1 MYNGYTVVDAHAHI
15 FPDKIAERAT
25 EGISHFY
32 DLPMRH
38 QGSMEQLL
46 ASGDPAG
53 IDGYLVCSTATH
65 PAQAEAIN
73 NYIGCVLKEYPQCV
87 GFAALHP
94 FSENLTE
101 EFEKILKMPFK
112 GIKLHPDFQEFL
124 MDDPNVYP
132 MYDMI
137 SQMGM
142 PILMHM
148 GDKTRPY
155 STPARLA
162 KVLEDFP
169 KLRVIGAHLGGYQHW
184 EEAAEILKPS
194 ERLKFDTSS
203 SLDFMTPED
212 AAGYIRRH
220 GVENCFFG
228 VDFPMWDHKEEL
240 ERFFRLNLTDKE
252 NRMILAE
259 NFIEWIRQG

>member
-1 MYNGYTVVDAHAHI
+1 
-15 FPDKIAERAT
+15 
-25 EGISHFY
+25 
-32 DLPMRH
+32 
-38 QGSMEQLL
+38 
-46 ASGDPAG
+46 
-53 IDGYLVCSTATH
+53 
-65 PAQAEAIN
+65 
-73 NYIGCVLKEYPQCV
+73 
-87 GFAALHP
+87 
-94 FSENLTE
+94 
-101 EFEKILKMPFK
+101 
-112 GIKLHPDFQEFL
+112 
-124 MDDPNVYP
+124 

-203 SLDFMTPED
+203 SLDFMTPD
-212 AAGYIRRH
+212 AAVNYIRRH

>member
-25 EGISHFY
+25 DGISQFY
-32 DLPMRH
+32 DLPVSH
-38 QGSMEQLL
+38 QGSIGELL

-53 IDGYLVCSTATH
+53 IDGYLVCSVATH
-65 PAQAEAIN
+65 PAQTEAIN
-73 NYIGCVLKEYPQCV
+73 NYIHAVITEYPQCI

-94 FSENLTE
+94 FSEKLTD
-101 EFEKILKMPFK
+101 EFEDILKKPFK
-112 GIKLHPDFQEFL
+112 GIKLHPDFQEFH

-137 SQMGM
+137 SQSGM

-148 GDKTRPY
+148 GDETRPY

-162 KVLEDFP
+162 KVLEEFP

-194 ERLKFDTSS
+194 DRLKFDTSS
-203 SLDFMTPED
+203 SLDFMTPET
-212 AAGYIRRH
+212 AVNYIRRL
-220 GVENCFFG
+220 GAENCFFG

-240 ERFFRLNLTDKE
+240 QRFFRLNLTDME
-252 NRMILAE
+252 NRKILADD
-259 NFIEWIRQG
+259 FIEWIRR

>member
-25 EGISHFY
+25 DGISQFY
-32 DLPMRH
+32 DLPMSH
-38 QGSMEQLL
+38 QGSIGELL

-53 IDGYLVCSTATH
+53 IDGYLVCSVATH
-65 PAQAEAIN
+65 PAQTEAIN
-73 NYIGCVLKEYPQCV
+73 NYIHAVITEYPQCI

-94 FSENLTE
+94 FSEKLTD
-101 EFEKILKMPFK
+101 EFEDILKKPFK
-112 GIKLHPDFQEFL
+112 GIKLHPDFQEFH
-124 MDDPNVYP
+124 MDAPNVYP

-137 SQMGM
+137 SQSGM

-148 GDKTRPY
+148 GDETRPY

-162 KVLEDFP
+162 KVLEEFP

-194 ERLKFDTSS
+194 DRLKFDTSS
-203 SLDFMTPED
+203 SLDFMTPET
-212 AAGYIRRH
+212 AVNYIRRL
-220 GVENCFFG
+220 GAENCFFG

-240 ERFFRLNLTDKE
+240 ERFFRLNLTDME
-252 NRMILAE
+252 NRKILAD
-259 NFIEWIRQG
+259 NFIEWIRR